1 MLPTGGPMSDTL
13 VSAHPDPRH
22 LVASGGL
29 PEPETASRRPLRIT
43 IIDHHLLFADSLAL
57 TLEQEGYLATAIRF
71 DPSDV
76 SMAAVLAAA
85 LRSAGRLVLLEQDL
99 GRVGDGIRLVAPLTA
114 SGASVVL
121 LTESLDR
128 ALWGEALRQGAKHV
142 LHKTCS
148 VSEVAHTARRIHQGL
163 PLMPQAQREALMAE
177 ALDRRDEE
185 YLLRS
190 RLARLTT
197 CESEVLEALM
207 KGAQVREIARSR
219 VVVEATVRSQIKSI
233 LAKLEMRSQVSVV
246 CAAYRVGWQ
255 PRD

>member
-1 MLPTGGPMSDTL
+1 MLLAGGSMSEML
-13 VSAHPDPRH
+13 LSADPRPRA
-22 LVASGGL
+22 VA
-29 PEPETASRRPLRIT
+29 ASFGARKPAPLSQRPLRIT

-57 TLEQEGYLATAIRF
+57 TLEHEGYLATAVHF

-76 SMAAVLAAA
+76 SMAGILAAA

-99 GRVGDGIRLVAPLTA
+99 GRVGDGIRLIAPLTA

-128 ALWGEALRQGAKHV
+128 AMWGEALRHGAQHV

-148 VSEVAHTARRIHQGL
+148 VSEVALIARRIHNGL
-163 PLMPQAQREALMAE
+163 PLMSQAQRSVLIAE
-177 ALDRRDEE
+177 ALARRDEE
-185 YLLRS
+185 HTLR
-190 RLARLTT
+190 ARLGRLTN
-197 CESEVLEALM
+197 CEAEVLDALM
-207 KGAQVREIARSR
+207 RGAQVREIARNR

-255 PRD
+255 APV